1 MDEISEILSTDL
13 PDLEKLAQAFQ
24 AITARYVE
32 HAHHEI
38 ELARALQDPESVVR
52 EQIKLGVM
60 EHARSIFD
68 DCYRLVTGRRD

>member
-1 MDEISEILSTDL
+1 MDEIFEILSTDL
-13 PDLEKLAQAFQ
+13 PDLEKLAQAFR
-24 AITARYVE
+24 AITDRYVE
-32 HAHHEI
+32 HAHHKL